1 MNTDCIL
8 IRAAPS
14 AKLLQTEATQ
24 QSEKRTLSER
34 SPARRPLRLQTA
46 PELRDITP
54 SKLPGQQRGW
64 GADFHAL
71 RAASAHAAH
80 TGTLREASV
89 HVTAR

>member
-1 MNTDCIL
+1 MNTDFIL
-8 IRAAPS
+8 ITAAPS
-14 AKLLQTEATQ
+14 VKVLQTEATQ
-24 QSEKRTLSER
+24 QPEKRTLSER
-34 SPARRPLRLQTA
+34 RSLRVQTA